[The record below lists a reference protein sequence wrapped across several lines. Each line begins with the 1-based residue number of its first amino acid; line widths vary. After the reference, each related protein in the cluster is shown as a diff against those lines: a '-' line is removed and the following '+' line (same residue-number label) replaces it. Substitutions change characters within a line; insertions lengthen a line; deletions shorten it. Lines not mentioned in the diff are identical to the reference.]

1 MLVCAVFGWF
11 YLCHRLFTQ
20 LSSKHPKAYEAIG
33 KPILIMN
40 NNVSNNIL
48 FMKFL
53 YGRHWRNLNDPGI
66 EKLAGFM
73 FVYSIIYLFGLVLAV
88 VVS

>member
-1 MLVCAVFGWF
+1 
-11 YLCHRLFTQ
+11 
-20 LSSKHPKAYEAIG
+20 
-33 KPILIMN
+33 MN